1 MEIIPIYTKVEK
13 LIEIK
18 RGVVVMESTD
28 GFPVKET
35 NIYMVDANGD
45 ILWKAEKPDPRV
57 LFTKIKLNED
67 STISTF
73 TSDGRFCELNL
84 ETGKIISSS
93 SFR

>member
-1 MEIIPIYTKVEK
+1 MEITPIHTKVEK

-28 GFPVKET
+28 GFPPGET
-35 NIYMVDANGD
+35 NIYMVGANGEL
-45 ILWKAEKPDPRV
+45 LWKAEKPEPRV

-67 STISTF
+67 STLSTF
-73 TSDGRFCELNL
+73 TSDGRFCELEL